1 MKRLAIICAFIV
13 IAISVSLRAESL
25 ASSRTITEHLIVW
38 VPLPPCGVPAIAVRI
53 SETAGIPAGIEFIP
67 GCRQTEPPRPRNA
80 EEMSFLGLT
89 AEEALDRLI
98 AMDPRYHWVE
108 TGGVILVRPLEA
120 WQDQHHFMNATI
132 SEFGFTDQNV
142 TGASVMLG
150 AAIHGRPVAPPAIET
165 PLSTAQGNQHFS
177 VRPRTTSILEAA
189 NAVVRAHGS
198 LHWILTYCKPERRPE
213 YAWLMLATFDH
224 SGSGSGPVP
233 AIDQNGRRYNACS
246 PSTGRR

>member
-1 MKRLAIICAFIV
+1 MKRLAIRWAFIV
-13 IAISVSLRAESL
+13 IAVSVSMRAESL
-25 ASSRTITEHLIVW
+25 TASRTITEDLIVS
-38 VPLPPCGVPAIAVRI
+38 VPLPPCGVPVIAERI

-67 GCRQTEPPRPRNA
+67 GCRQTEPPRPLNA

-108 TGGVILVRPLEA
+108 TDGVILVRPLEA

-142 TGASVMLG
+142 AAASVMITD
-150 AAIHGRPVAPPAIET
+150 AIRGVPVRPPTIET
-165 PLSTAQGNQHFS
+165 SLSTEQGNKHFS
-177 VRPRTTSILEAA
+177 VSPRTTSIMEAA

-198 LHWILTYCKPERRPE
+198 LHWILTYCTRERRSE
-213 YAWLMLATFDH
+213 YASFMLATFDH
-224 SGSGSGPVP
+224 SGAGGSGRFP
-233 AIDQNGRRYNACS
+233 
-246 PSTGRR
+246 

>member
-1 MKRLAIICAFIV
+1 MKRLAITWAFIV
-13 IAISVSLRAESL
+13 IAVSVSMRAESL
-25 ASSRTITEHLIVW
+25 TASRAITEQLIVS
-38 VPLPPCGVPAIAVRI
+38 VPMPPCGVPVIAERI

-89 AEEALDRLI
+89 AEEALNRLI

-108 TGGVILVRPLEA
+108 TDGVILLRPLEA

-142 TGASVMLG
+142 TGASVMIG
-150 AAIHGRPVAPPAIET
+150 AAIHARAVEPPTIET

-177 VRPRTTSILEAA
+177 VTPRTTSILEAA

-198 LHWILTYCKPERRPE
+198 LHWILTYCKPERRRE
-213 YAWLMLATFDH
+213 YASLLLATFDH
-224 SGSGSGPVP
+224 SGSGAGPKLVP
-233 AIDQNGRRYNACS
+233 DQNGKLHSACPSPPVRR
-246 PSTGRR
+246 